1 METITT
7 AQKIERLEKEIAELR
22 KQERLEKETE
32 RKKARAEREAEL
44 QKIKDALNEFNK
56 KYNDTLCL
64 GVKRNSDA
72 GRDLIESMFPWW
84 G

>member
-32 RKKARAEREAEL
+32 RKKAKAEREAEL

-64 GVKRNSDA
+64 GVKRNSDV
-72 GRDLIESMFPWW
+72 GRDLIEAMFPWW